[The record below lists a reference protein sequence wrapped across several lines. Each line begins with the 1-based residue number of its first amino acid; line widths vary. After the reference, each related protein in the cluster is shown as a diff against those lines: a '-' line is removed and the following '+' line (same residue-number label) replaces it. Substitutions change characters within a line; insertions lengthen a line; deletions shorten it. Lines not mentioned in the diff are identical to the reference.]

1 MSDFNYTNDVESKK
15 PKNVQTSRCSLSSV
29 TYPRKIF
36 PVELRFSLGIP
47 EVLQVT
53 CSVDPT
59 RQVVL
64 AMGELISGL

>member
-1 MSDFNYTNDVESKK
+1 MSDFNWIDGVESKK
-15 PKNVQTSRCSLSSV
+15 QKNVQTSRCSLSSV
-29 TYPRKIF
+29 TCPRKIF

-53 CSVDPT
+53 CSVEPT

-64 AMGELISGL
+64 AMGEVISGL